1 MGDADVRWLR
11 CTPKA
16 YCPRSHIL
24 QLVPKYS
31 LLSGNLNPRAGKA
44 FGTNRAL
51 SRQRGLTLNAR
62 ALPAVQ
68 LETVLIR
75 MQFAVWVLGADRKSV
90 V

>member
-1 MGDADVRWLR
+1 MAEMHTKGILPEIAHFTVSAQIQSPVR
-11 CTPKA
+11 
-16 YCPRSHIL
+16 
-24 QLVPKYS
+24 QLKS
-31 LLSGNLNPRAGKA
+31 ACGQGIRDGAL
-44 FGTNRAL
+44 NRAL

-75 MQFAVWVLGADRKSV
+75 MQFAVWVLGATVGPDRKSV